1 MGFKDECGVF
11 GITQHSEAANLT
23 YLGLYALQHR
33 GQEAAGICA
42 TDGTT
47 LRLYKD
53 QGYVA
58 DIFHEDNLKLLTGK
72 QAIGH
77 TRYST
82 TGGNIK
88 ESAQPFIREG
98 RFGRVALCH
107 NGNLTN
113 AEQLRTR
120 LLAEGITFQS
130 PSDSEVLLALIQLS
144 KSVSLSGAIVEALK
158 QVEGAY
164 SLLIMDQENLFAI
177 RDPHG
182 FRPLVLGK
190 LGPSFIFSSESCAFD
205 LIAAT
210 YDREVDPGEL
220 IQIHQG
226 VLQNSFPFEKRDAKP
241 CVFEHV
247 YFSRPDSFV
256 FGQSVMKA
264 RREMGRLLA
273 QRHPVNADLVIPVP
287 DSGVPA
293 ALGFAE
299 TSGIAMDFGLIR
311 NHYVGRTF
319 IEPKQSIRSFG
330 VRIKLNPV
338 RHLIEDKRVVL
349 IDDSIVRGTT
359 SKKIVEMVRQAGA
372 REVHFRVSSPPTTHS
387 CFYGIDTPSRENL
400 IASHMNN
407 EAMNQFIGSD
417 TLAFL
422 TLKDLSQAVQD
433 QAEGMGYCYAC
444 FNGDYAVPPPL

>member
-190 LGPSFIFSSESCAFD
+190 LGPSFIFSSESW
-205 LIAAT
+205 
-210 YDREVDPGEL
+210 
-220 IQIHQG
+220 
-226 VLQNSFPFEKRDAKP
+226 
-241 CVFEHV
+241 
-247 YFSRPDSFV
+247 
-256 FGQSVMKA
+256 
-264 RREMGRLLA
+264 
-273 QRHPVNADLVIPVP
+273 
-287 DSGVPA
+287 
-293 ALGFAE
+293 GF
-299 TSGIAMDFGLIR
+299 F
-311 NHYVGRTF
+311 
-319 IEPKQSIRSFG
+319 
-330 VRIKLNPV
+330 
-338 RHLIEDKRVVL
+338 
-349 IDDSIVRGTT
+349 
-359 SKKIVEMVRQAGA
+359 
-372 REVHFRVSSPPTTHS
+372 
-387 CFYGIDTPSRENL
+387 
-400 IASHMNN
+400 
-407 EAMNQFIGSD
+407 
-417 TLAFL
+417 
-422 TLKDLSQAVQD
+422 
-433 QAEGMGYCYAC
+433 
-444 FNGDYAVPPPL
+444 FNCRYL